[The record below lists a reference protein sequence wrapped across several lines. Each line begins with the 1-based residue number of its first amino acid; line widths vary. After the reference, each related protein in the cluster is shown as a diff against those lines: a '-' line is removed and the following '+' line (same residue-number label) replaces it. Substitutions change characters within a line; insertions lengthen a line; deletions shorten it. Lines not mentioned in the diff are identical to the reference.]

1 MPVAGAGRIERR
13 VDSRRRESR
22 ARRALGQRRSADI
35 AETEEEDRGGICS
48 IFTHIAHVLHEV
60 EPTFNLRV
68 RRALLAMAGE
78 AIIVEGE
85 GCQWQERRAEEHTS
99 ELQSLMRI

>member
-1 MPVAGAGRIERR
+1 
-13 VDSRRRESR
+13 
-22 ARRALGQRRSADI
+22 I

-85 GCQWQERRAEEHTS
+85 GCQWQERAPKQAGSRPGRKIGRAHVCTPVTNAHLVCRLLLENKNIRT
-99 ELQSLMRI
+99 Q